1 MNQQNVGGDA
11 QELRLRARIMQLREN
26 RERRQLN
33 NLERFHRATY
43 PNLLERIDIEDE
55 IHDFQEYLI
64 DLEYLIARNERIRH
78 LQQLGELP
86 PDIPEAPFNPV
97 EEPPNPPAVDP
108 QNARRNRRRRWLE
121 MQMQHQAMEQL
132 DVLGEQE
139 FREQF
144 RQAERR
150 VVERIVLVPAEFDQN
165 IRVEHR
171 QNQDEPRQEDP
182 ENRNPEQPRQDE
194 GPENQGGPENQ
205 LNIQEVPFNPIEELR
220 NLAAAEDPDLR
231 RIWNRLQRFLVID
244 GLGPEER
251 GVVVGPEGRREAQPG
266 EQPEG
271 LVDDDGVPHP
281 RNQDEREDQEGQ
293 ENRNPEEPP
302 QEEGP
307 ENQGER
313 ENQPQLLLD
322 GRRPAVVAPD
332 APVVEE
338 PAPEEQ
344 REQAL
349 FKLSMLKIDR
359 IKMNPVKRIKKV

>member
-11 QELRLRARIMQLREN
+11 QELQLRARIMELREIIRDLERPENAELGWGLGLMEGLFLDGLQQVLN

-43 PNLLERIDIEDE
+43 PNVLERIDIEDE

-86 PDIPEAPFNPV
+86 PDIPEVPFNPL

-108 QNARRNRRRRWLE
+108 QNARRNRRRRWGE
-121 MQMQHQAMEQL
+121 MQMQHQAMELRNL
-132 DVLGEQE
+132 DVLGDEE

-150 VVERIVLVPAEFDQN
+150 VVERIHLVPAEFDQN

-205 LNIQEVPFNPIEELR
+205 PNIQEVPFNPIEELR

-307 ENQGER
+307 ENQGEPH
-313 ENQPQLLLD
+313 NQP
-322 GRRPAVVAPD
+322 
-332 APVVEE
+332 E
-338 PAPEEQ
+338 
-344 REQAL
+344 
-349 FKLSMLKIDR
+349 
-359 IKMNPVKRIKKV
+359 N